1 MSYSHSDCPF
11 CPFVAPTN
19 KLGQVRTD
27 NLRTHVKARHPTD
40 SKSILCEY
48 EGANG
53 FKLEKLEGNLYIQT
67 KLGKYNDGFCN
78 SCASWIQLE
87 GFGQS
92 VRIAKVKAHECKER
106 QARQKKPKVI
116 GGKVI
121 PTEKKVNS
129 QELVRAFEK
138 VGYKDQIVLSDDIEF
153 DVDKTLKQI
162 KTMSPPPSA
171 ESTLERAKKDKRL
184 VALKIQEREDLRRD
198 AIVESQF
205 EEDEDDDKYSMEP
218 EVFDDYEDVIGP
230 LLVELARSVPLKEK
244 LSNQNKDMRIE
255 LDKWEDKYDQLTAQK
270 NAEIAA
276 LKEAL
281 CELSRSTSE
290 ERSRLQAE
298 NQKLKSQ
305 QVPEQTVPAVEVTE
319 TIQHVAE
326 NNYQLWSLQFQ
337 G

>member
-1 MSYSHSDCPF
+1 MSYSHIDCPF
-11 CPFVAPTN
+11 CPFVTTTN
-19 KLGQVRTD
+19 KLGQIRTD
-27 NLRTHVKARHPTD
+27 NLRVHVKTSHPTD

-48 EGANG
+48 EGVNG

-78 SCASWIQLE
+78 CCASWIQLE

-92 VRIAKVKAHECKER
+92 VRIAKLKTHECKPI
-106 QARQKKPKVI
+106 QVRQKKAKVI

-138 VGYKDQIVLSDDIEF
+138 VGYKDQIILSDDIEF
-153 DVDKTLKQI
+153 DIDKTLKQI

-198 AIVESQF
+198 AIVESQLID
-205 EEDEDDDKYSMEP
+205 EEDEDDEYPPD
-218 EVFDDYEDVIGP
+218 VFDDYDDVIGP
-230 LLVELARSVPLKEK
+230 LLVELVRSVPLKEK

-255 LDKWEDKYDQLTAQK
+255 LDKWEDKYDQLTTQK
-270 NAEIAA
+270 DAEIAA

-298 NQKLKSQ
+298 NRKWKSQ
-305 QVPEQTVPAVEVTE
+305 QVLEQTVPDVEATE
-319 TIQHVAE
+319 TIQHVVE
-326 NNYQLWSLQFQ
+326 SNYQLWTLPFQ